1 MAHVGAD
8 DKPRVV
14 ETQRVF
20 RVLNPRSHPAYLSH
34 GPIFEK
40 MNEHEQTAID
50 SLYRISSL
58 VSDTDEPRV
67 ALQFILD
74 EIVRVLRPNSASISL
89 INPDTKVL
97 ELEASYGLPADWH
110 DLELSLGQGITGWS
124 ALHARALIVDDVRE
138 EPRYISVRPNI
149 RSEMAVPME
158 DHGMV
163 VGVVNVDSD
172 QVAAFDESSLKI
184 LTLLTN
190 EAARVVS
197 RLWMIQ
203 QLRTKAKQLESLVK
217 ISQELVGELDG
228 DELMQGLTNQARQLM
243 DCAASALFLLSPDG
257 EHLELHSLIG
267 KSGKV
272 AVQERLPLGQ
282 SALGAAIY
290 RRKQVEVHD
299 LKFTEENDF
308 LRTIQ
313 REGFVSMLA
322 SPIVFGEEVIG
333 AIIAYTDIPHRF
345 NNDEKNAFTTLAGV
359 GAIAIQNARLYSRI
373 FASEESLR
381 RNEKLTTLGML
392 AAEIAHEIRNPLTV
406 IKLLFDSLDLQFGAD
421 DPRYTDTEVIGEKL
435 NQLEEIVERVLSF
448 GRTREGMH
456 TRQNLNALVTD
467 TLKLVRL
474 KMHQQKIELQF
485 EPSEATLQVDVNKGQ
500 ILQVLLNL
508 MLNATQAMPEG
519 GRIRIESS
527 QDADGAC
534 VTISDS
540 GTGIP
545 EAIRPNI
552 FESFLTNRPGGTGL
566 GLSISKRIM
575 RSHRGDI
582 ELLRSSA
589 EGSSFRFWLP
599 LAK

>member
-1 MAHVGAD
+1 MKHARRTL
-8 DKPRVV
+8 P
-14 ETQRVF
+14 VF
-20 RVLNPRSHPAYLSH
+20 DILYQ
-34 GPIFEK
+34 
-40 MNEHEQTAID
+40 MNAHEQTAID

-67 ALQFILD
+67 ALQLILD
-74 EIVRVLRPNSASISL
+74 EIVRVLQPNSASISL
-89 INPDTKVL
+89 INPDSKAL
-97 ELEASYGLPADWH
+97 ELEASYGLPEDWQ
-110 DLELSLGQGITGWS
+110 DLELSLGQGITGWA
-124 ALHARALIVDDVRE
+124 ALHARALIVDDVRD

-172 QVAAFDESSLKI
+172 QVAAFNESSLKI

-203 QLRTKAKQLESLVK
+203 QLRTKAKQLESLVGM
-217 ISQELVGELDG
+217 SQELVGELDG
-228 DELMQGLTNQARQLM
+228 DELMQGLASQARQLI
-243 DCAASALFLLSPDG
+243 DCAGGALFLISSDG
-257 EHLELHSLIG
+257 RHLDLHSLITANG
-267 KSGKV
+267 KIPL
-272 AVQERLPLGQ
+272 QEHIPLDH
-282 SALGAAIY
+282 SALGSAIY

-308 LRTIQ
+308 IATIQ

-322 SPIVFGEEVIG
+322 SPIIFGDELIG
-333 AIIAYTDIPHRF
+333 VIIAYTDHSHRF
-345 NNDEKNAFTTLAGV
+345 NNDEKNAFTTLAGI

-406 IKLLFDSLDLQFGAD
+406 IKLLFDSLDLQFD
-421 DPRYTDTEVIGEKL
+421 EQDPRHTDTAVITEKL
-435 NQLEEIVERVLSF
+435 DQLEEIVERVLSF

-456 TRQNLNALVTD
+456 TRQNLNSLVAD

-474 KMHQQKIELQF
+474 KMHQQKIELLF
-485 EPSEATLQVDVNKGQ
+485 EPSEEALRVDVNKGQ

-519 GRIRIESS
+519 GRICIESS
-527 QDADGAC
+527 RDADCAL
-534 VTISDS
+534 VTISDN
-540 GTGIP
+540 GGGIP
-545 EAIRPNI
+545 DSIREDI
-552 FESFLTNRPGGTGL
+552 FESFLTNRPDGTGL
-566 GLSISKRIM
+566 GLSISKRIL
-575 RSHRGDI
+575 RAHRGDI
-582 ELLRSSA
+582 ELLHSSA

-599 LAK
+599 LAG

>member
-1 MAHVGAD
+1 
-8 DKPRVV
+8 
-14 ETQRVF
+14 
-20 RVLNPRSHPAYLSH
+20 
-34 GPIFEK
+34 
-40 MNEHEQTAID
+40 MNAHEQTAID

-58 VSDTDEPRV
+58 VSDTDEPRI
-67 ALQFILD
+67 ALQLILD
-74 EIVRVLRPNSASISL
+74 EIVRVLQPNSASISL
-89 INPDTKVL
+89 INPDTKAL
-97 ELEASYGLPADWH
+97 ELEASYGLPATWQDM
-110 DLELSLGQGITGWS
+110 ELSLGRGITGWA
-124 ALHARALIVDDVRE
+124 ALHGRALIVDDVRE

-172 QVAAFDESSLKI
+172 QISAFNESSLKI

-203 QLRTKAKQLESLVK
+203 QLRTKAKQLESLVS

-228 DELMQGLTNQARQLM
+228 DELMHSLTTQARQLM
-243 DCAASALFLLSPDG
+243 DCAASALFLLTPDG
-257 EHLELHSLIG
+257 EHLDLHSLIG
-267 KSGKV
+267 TSGKIPLK
-272 AVQERLPLGQ
+272 ERIPLDR
-282 SALGAAIY
+282 SALGAAIH

-308 LRTIQ
+308 LFTVQ

-322 SPIVFGEEVIG
+322 SPIIFGEETIG
-333 AIIAYTDIPHRF
+333 VIIAYTDTSHRF
-345 NNDEKNAFTTLAGV
+345 NNDEKNAFTTLAGI
-359 GAIAIQNARLYSRI
+359 GAIAVQNARLYSRI

-406 IKLLFDSLDLQFGAD
+406 IKLLFDSLDLQFGEG
-421 DPRYTDTEVIGEKL
+421 DPRHTDIAVIGEKL

-456 TRQNLNALVTD
+456 SRQNLNALVTD

-474 KMHQQKIELQF
+474 KMHQQKIELRF
-485 EPSEATLQVDVNKGQ
+485 DPSEAALQVDVNKGQ

-527 QDADGAC
+527 QDEGSAY
-534 VTISDS
+534 VTISDD
-540 GTGIP
+540 GKGIP
-545 EAIRPNI
+545 EAIRENI
-552 FESFLTNRPGGTGL
+552 FESFLTNRPDGTGL

-582 ELLRSSA
+582 ELLSSSA
-589 EGSSFRFWLP
+589 EGTSFRFWLP